1 MVSLVHAESVTPVQK
16 VLTLLQ
22 GMVEKGKKE
31 KHDEQVQFA
40 AYKQFC
46 DDTTVEVTRSI
57 AEANEKMDKL
67 QSDIQKYEEDAAR
80 LGIEIEGHD
89 EDLSAWQGDAKAS
102 SSVRTIEHQDYVET
116 HKSYTES
123 IQALKDGIKTLEAQN
138 HDVAQS
144 AAALAQISSATRFSS
159 LVPADTKEAIDR
171 FLNRGQSDLE
181 LLEQET
187 SQGQRQPEAA
197 AYSSAT
203 DGLIDMLKKLISKF
217 EDEQTELMKSETEAR
232 QAFELLEQDL
242 KTYIETATKARI
254 EKSEGKATAL
264 ESAADS
270 KAELSDTT
278 ATRDDDAKYL
288 ADTTATCETKS
299 SDFEARQA
307 LRAGEIEAVE
317 KAIEILS
324 GDSVAGAAEKHLP
337 AMLQTKKP
345 ASFVQLRSVAKDPS
359 QVQVAA
365 FLNDQA
371 QRLDSR
377 ILRALAVRVTEDP
390 FKKVAKMIKD
400 LVVKLMEEA
409 NGEAEHKGW
418 CDTELATNE
427 QTRKAKTEDVEEL
440 HADIDELMASIAKLT
455 EEITELT
462 KQVEELD
469 AAVTKATALRQVEK
483 EKNTQTIAD
492 AKAAQQA
499 IASALVTLKEFYA
512 KAGDATALL
521 QQPEVFDE
529 PYKGMQGE
537 SGGVIGMLEVI
548 QSDFARLEAETTA
561 GEAESQKE
569 YDGFMSDSNVA
580 KAQKQSDIE
589 SKTGSKQNREQSLE
603 EKKGDLGGTQKELD
617 AALQYYE
624 KLKPSCIDSGIS
636 YDDRVARRKEEI
648 DSLQQALQ
656 ILNGEDVAA

>member
-1 MVSLVHAESVTPVQK
+1 
-16 VLTLLQ
+16 
-22 GMVEKGKKE
+22 
-31 KHDEQVQFA
+31 
-40 AYKQFC
+40 
-46 DDTTVEVTRSI
+46 
-57 AEANEKMDKL
+57 
-67 QSDIQKYEEDAAR
+67 
-80 LGIEIEGHD
+80 
-89 EDLSAWQGDAKAS
+89 
-102 SSVRTIEHQDYVET
+102 
-116 HKSYTES
+116 
-123 IQALKDGIKTLEAQN
+123 
-138 HDVAQS
+138 
-144 AAALAQISSATRFSS
+144 
-159 LVPADTKEAIDR
+159 
-171 FLNRGQSDLE
+171 
-181 LLEQET
+181 
-187 SQGQRQPEAA
+187 
-197 AYSSAT
+197 
-203 DGLIDMLKKLISKF
+203 
-217 EDEQTELMKSETEAR
+217 MKSETEAR

-264 ESAADS
+264 ETAADS

-288 ADTTATCETKS
+288 SDLTATCETKS
-299 SDFEARQA
+299 SDFEARQT

-324 GDSVAGAAEKHLP
+324 GDSVAGAAAKHLP
-337 AMLQTKKP
+337 SMLQTKKA
-345 ASFVQLRSVAKDPS
+345 ASFVQLRSVAQNPN

-377 ILRALAVRVTEDP
+377 ILRALAVRVSEDP

-440 HADIDELMASIAKLT
+440 HADIDELEASIAKLT

-469 AAVTKATALRQVEK
+469 AAVTKATAMRQAEK

-499 IASALVTLKEFYA
+499 VASALVTLKEFYA

-537 SGGVIGMLEVI
+537 SGGVVGMIEVI

-561 GEAESQKE
+561 GEAEAQKE

-580 KAQKQSDIE
+580 KTQKQADIE

-603 EKKGDLGGTQKELD
+603 EKKGDLDGTQKELD